1 MMHSRESLSAVFV
14 GMAWWSLLAC
24 QEPAIAFK
32 HAGFV
37 TNLEQVLAKMFAFH
51 HFVVLWMLSTKIC
64 DVFVSNYCRVPA
76 VCF

>member
-1 MMHSRESLSAVFV
+1 MMHSREPLSAVFV

-37 TNLEQVLAKMFAFH
+37 TNLEQVLAKMFCVPPLCGVVDAFH
-51 HFVVLWMLSTKIC
+51 KDL
-64 DVFVSNYCRVPA
+64 
-76 VCF
+76 